1 MNNVFIMMEK
11 ALSNVNLKNQ
21 FFCLFRVNRI
31 PFIPFRRHEYFPG
44 ARLQGTGIKLS
55 SA

>member
-1 MNNVFIMMEK
+1 MNNFFIMMEK

-21 FFCLFRVNRI
+21 FL
-31 PFIPFRRHEYFPG
+31 FRRHEYFPG
-44 ARLQGTGIKLS
+44 AGLQGMGIKLS